1 MCKVFSGEKCIVIS
15 DSPNGRIRPLADKEI
30 KSVEKDV
37 KVISFISTEELH
49 RAYKQFIHSSILK
62 KLIVIGEEERTWSTF
77 RSLFSYIEA
86 SGGIVKNEKGELL
99 MIYRNRH
106 WDLPKGKMEKGETPD
121 ETALREV
128 EEECGVKNL
137 KIVKQLSS
145 THHIFF
151 QNNECVKR
159 TYWFEM
165 TCKDTAKPTPQEE
178 EGIKEAKWMSKDD
191 VKKIANRIYPSLHEV
206 LASTFSF

>member
-1 MCKVFSGEKCIVIS
+1 MYKVFSGEKCVLIS
-15 DSPNGRIRPLADKEI
+15 SREDRDD
-30 KSVEKDV
+30 EKNV
-37 KVISFISTEELH
+37 KVILFTSAEELH
-49 RAYKQFIHSSILK
+49 KEYRVFAKQSGLK
-62 KLIVIGEEERTWSTF
+62 KLIITGEEEKSWNVF

-86 SGGIVKNEKGELL
+86 AGGIVKNEKGKLL

-151 QNNECVKR
+151 QNNECMKR

-165 TCKDTAKPTPQEE
+165 TCNDSAPPIPQAE
-178 EGIKEAKWMSKDD
+178 EGIKEAKWMSKEE
-191 VKKIANRIYPSLHEV
+191 VKKIASKIYPSLREA